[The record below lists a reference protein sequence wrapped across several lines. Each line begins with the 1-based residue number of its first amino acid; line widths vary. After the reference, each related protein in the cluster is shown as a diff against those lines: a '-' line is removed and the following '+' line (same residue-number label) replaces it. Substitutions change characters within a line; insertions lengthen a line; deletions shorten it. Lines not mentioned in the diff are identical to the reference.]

1 MQFDYLD
8 PKQTK
13 LELAPDGMVRAHLPD
28 RCGLEVQVLRAFPLS
43 HARGFITL
51 RDGKDEELGMIESLD
66 DLDASSKALAES
78 ELLRRYFL
86 PKITAIL
93 AATERF
99 GSSQWEVET
108 DRGPRT
114 LSTGVVNEAISEIGP
129 GRYLIADSEGN
140 RFEIPKLSELDAAS
154 RARFLGKA

>member
-8 PKQTK
+8 PKTTR
-13 LELAPDGMVRAHLPD
+13 LEASPDGTVRAFLPL
-28 RCGLEVQVLRAFPLS
+28 CCALEVQILRAFPLS
-43 HARGFITL
+43 HANDYITL
-51 RDGKDEELGMIESLD
+51 RDGKGNELGMIESLQN
-66 DLDASSKALAES
+66 LDATSRTVAES
-78 ELLRRYFL
+78 ELHRRYFL

-114 LSTGVVNEAISEIGP
+114 LSTGVVNEAISEIEP
-129 GRYLIADSEGN
+129 GRYLITDVEGN
-140 RFEIPKLSELDAAS
+140 RFEIPKLAALDAAS

>member
-8 PKQTK
+8 PKQIK
-13 LELAPDGMVRAHLPD
+13 LELAPDGMVRALLPD
-28 RCGLEVQVLRAFPLS
+28 RCGMEVQVLRAFPLS
-43 HARGFITL
+43 HERQFITL
-51 RDGKDEELGMIESLD
+51 RDGKNEELGMVESLD
-66 DLDASSKALAES
+66 DLDSDSVALAEA
-78 ELLRRYFL
+78 ELRRRYFL
-86 PKITAIL
+86 PKITGIL

-114 LSTGVVNEAISEIGP
+114 LSTGVVNEAISEIAP
-129 GRYLIADSEGN
+129 GRYLITDSDGN
-140 RFEIPKLSELDAAS
+140 RFEIPKLSELDIAS

>member
-8 PKQTK
+8 PKNTR
-13 LELAPDGMVRAHLPD
+13 LEAAGDGTVRALLPH
-28 RCGLEVQVLRAFPLS
+28 CCAFEVQVLHAFPLS
-43 HARGFITL
+43 HERRYIAL
-51 RDGKDEELGMIESLD
+51 RDGKGNDLGMIESLD
-66 DLDASSKALAES
+66 ELDAESRALAET
-78 ELLRRYFL
+78 ELRRRYFL
-86 PKITAIL
+86 PKITAIV

-114 LSTGVVNEAISEIGP
+114 LSTGVVNEAIVEVEP
-129 GRYLIADSEGN
+129 GRYLITDTEGN
-140 RFEIPKLSELDAAS
+140 RFEIPKLAALDEGS